1 MKLNVNYK
9 EINRI
14 GSSVENKAVEL
25 NRKIN
30 ELIVLIDNFNESWE
44 GTDCTTFINKATT
57 YLKERKSEVT
67 EVKRVGSLIKKSSG
81 LYNTKDVEWK
91 EVVSKE
97 EEFEHV

>member
-1 MKLNVNYK
+1 MKLNVNYR

-14 GSSVENKAVEL
+14 GNSVESKAVEL

-30 ELIVLIDNFNESWE
+30 ELVVLIDRLKDCWGGN
-44 GTDCTTFINKATT
+44 DCTTFINKSTT
-57 YLKERKSEVT
+57 YLKERKNDVT
-67 EVKRVGSLIKKSSG
+67 EVKRVGYLIKKFSG

-97 EEFEHV
+97 EEFENV